1 MKKII
6 DTGLEQ
12 LQKNIPA
19 YLTDKKLGLLCNP
32 ASVDKN
38 FNHAVSIVNDL
49 FPGQLKALFSPQHGF
64 HAEKQDNMIE
74 SAHSMEPELHI
85 PIHSLYSE
93 TRIPTK
99 EMFDSIDVLLVDLQD
114 VGTRVY
120 TFMYTVSHCME
131 ACAAF
136 GKKMVILDRPNPVDG
151 IHVEGNILEPEW
163 ASFVGRFPIPMRHGL
178 TMGELCLLFQKEFD
192 IDCDLDVIPMQGWKR
207 SMLWEDTGLVWIAP
221 SPNLPR
227 TQSCQVYPGQVILEG
242 TNLSEGRGTTLP
254 FEQFGAPFLDTKP
267 IKQQADQCLEG
278 IFLREISFEPTSG
291 KWQRQVCKGFHIHVT
306 DKNLYQPY
314 LTSLWLVSRIMEQ
327 CPDEF
332 SFITTPYEYE
342 YERLPMDLILGS
354 QRLRKKLQEN
364 WHPQDMK
371 TEWNQDTATFVET
384 CKLIYLY
391 DS

>member
-1 MKKII
+1 MKMPVI
-6 DTGLEQ
+6 TGLES
-12 LQKNIPA
+12 LKKNPPA
-19 YLTDKKLGLLCNP
+19 YLTDKRIGLLCNP

-38 FNHAVSIVNDL
+38 FIHAVPIVNGL

-64 HAEKQDNMIE
+64 HAEKQDNMKE
-74 SAHSMEPELHI
+74 SSHSMEPNLHI
-85 PIHSLYSE
+85 PIYSLYSE

-99 EMFDSIDVLLVDLQD
+99 EMFENIDVLLVDLQD

-163 ASFVGRFPIPMRHGL
+163 TSFVGRFPIPMRHGL
-178 TMGELCLLFQKEFD
+178 TMAELGLLFQHEFH
-192 IDCDLDVIPMQGWKR
+192 IQCDLDIIPMQGWKR
-207 SMLWEDTGLVWIAP
+207 KMVWEDTGLPWIAP

-254 FEQFGAPFLDTKP
+254 FEQFGAPFLDTSP
-267 IKQQADQCLEG
+267 IKQEADQCLPG

-291 KWQRQVCKGFHIHVT
+291 KWQGQVCKGFQIHIT
-306 DKNLYQPY
+306 DKDQYQPY
-314 LTSLWLVSRIMEQ
+314 LSSLWLISRIMEQ
-327 CPDEF
+327 CPEEF
-332 SFITTPYEYE
+332 SFITPPYEYE

-354 QRLRKKLQEN
+354 QTLRKKLQGR
-364 WHPQDMK
+364 WLPQDLEA
-371 TEWNQDTATFVET
+371 EWKQGVKKFLET
-384 CKLIYLY
+384 CKSIYLY
-391 DS
+391 TS